1 MKRQNELHCRVLAT
15 NVIEFFG
22 LRLVIDFSRTARQ
35 GRGCG
40 RRPWA
45 RQTAADRA
53 PWSRLNSWPTGIGC
67 GADAAVAVKLQL
79 QLEIES
85 AIADSGRWAGRERRT
100 LFRGQ
105 VAGGTERPWT

>member
-53 PWSRLNSWPTGIGC
+53 PWSRLKLV
-67 GADAAVAVKLQL
+67 ADW
-79 QLEIES
+79 
-85 AIADSGRWAGRERRT
+85 DRMWGGRSSRSKT
-100 LFRGQ
+100 L
-105 VAGGTERPWT
+105 TST

>member
-22 LRLVIDFSRTARQ
+22 LRLVIEFSRTARQ
-35 GRGCG
+35 GRGRG

-67 GADAAVAVKLQL
+67 GADAAVAVKL
-79 QLEIES
+79 
-85 AIADSGRWAGRERRT
+85 
-100 LFRGQ
+100 
-105 VAGGTERPWT
+105 

>member
-22 LRLVIDFSRTARQ
+22 LRLVIEFSRTARQ
-35 GRGCG
+35 GRGRG

-45 RQTAADRA
+45 QQTAADRA
-53 PWSRLNSWPTGIGC
+53 PWSRLNSWLTGIGC
-67 GADAAVAVKLQL
+67 GADAAVAV
-79 QLEIES
+79 EIES

-100 LFRGQ
+100 LFHGQ